1 MDNYKTLSIQLL
13 IFRTDIKTRKK
24 AKMIKPLFD
33 HHRLINSW
41 SVDTED
47 IDNVLRIEARNG
59 IGENDIIYLLKTCG
73 FHCEPLED

>member
-1 MDNYKTLSIQLL
+1 
-13 IFRTDIKTRKK
+13 
-24 AKMIKPLFD
+24 MIKPLFD